1 MPMVVNCVAYRHGQ
15 RLGDISVEEISDVL
29 AEEGT
34 FVWVG
39 LHEPDTAL
47 LRTIQAEFR
56 LHELAV
62 EDALSAHQR
71 PKLEEYGDSLFV
83 VLQTAQWWE
92 DSMHLGETHVFV
104 GKCFLVSV
112 RHGPSMTYSKV
123 RERCEAN
130 PARLAMGPGYA
141 LYAVMDFIVDNYG
154 PIVEH
159 FSARLESLESAIFG
173 RSFDRKAIEQ
183 LYELK
188 RELQLLRGAAAPVLD
203 ICTEL
208 MRLHSDIVPKDTKE
222 YFRDIRD
229 HARRVVE
236 TTDAMREMLTAAMQV
251 HLALASVAQNEV
263 VKRLAGW
270 GAILA
275 VPTMVFSLYGMNF
288 RHMPELDWRFGYPLI
303 LAGVIL
309 GCAWLYRRLR
319 RVGWL

>member
-1 MPMVVNCVAYRHGQ
+1 MVVNCVAYKDGV
-15 RLGDISVEEISDVL
+15 RLGEISVEQISDVL
-29 AEEGT
+29 EREGT

-39 LHEPDTAL
+39 LHEANAAL
-47 LRTIQAEFR
+47 LLTMQAEFG

-62 EDALSAHQR
+62 EDARSAHQR

-92 DSMHLGETHVFV
+92 DGMHLGETHVFV
-104 GKCFLVSV
+104 GKRFLVSV
-112 RHGPSMTYSKV
+112 RHGPSMTYAGV
-123 RERCEAN
+123 REHCEAN
-130 PARLAMGPGYA
+130 PQRLAMGPGYA
-141 LYAVMDFIVDNYG
+141 LYAVMDFVVDSYA

-159 FSARLESLESAIFG
+159 FSQRLQSLEGAIFG
-173 RSFDRKAIEQ
+173 DRFDRTAIEE
-183 LYELK
+183 LYKLK

-208 MRLHSDIVPKDTKE
+208 MRLHTDIIPKGTRE

-229 HARRVVE
+229 HSRRVVE
-236 TTDAMREMLTAAMQV
+236 ATDAMREMLTAAMQV
-251 HLALASVAQNEV
+251 HLALASVSQNEV

-275 VPTMVFSLYGMNF
+275 IPTMVFSLYGMNF
-288 RHMPELDWRFGYPLI
+288 HHMPELDWRWGYPLVM
-303 LAGVIL
+303 GVVAV

-319 RVGWL
+319 RVEWL

>member
-1 MPMVVNCVAYRHGQ
+1 MPQVVNCVAYRHGE
-15 RLGDISVEEISDVL
+15 RLGDIPVEQISDVL
-29 AEEGT
+29 AQDGT

-47 LRTIQAEFR
+47 LREIQMEFG

-62 EDALSAHQR
+62 EDALTAHQR
-71 PKLEEYGDSLFV
+71 PKLEEYGESLFV

-92 DSMHLGETHVFV
+92 GSMHLGETHVFV
-104 GKCFLVSV
+104 GKRFLVSV
-112 RHGPSMTYSKV
+112 RHGPSLTYSKV
-123 RERCEAN
+123 RERCESN
-130 PARLAMGPGYA
+130 PAKLAMGPGYA
-141 LYAVMDFIVDNYG
+141 LYAVMDFIVDNYA
-154 PIVEH
+154 PIVER
-159 FSARLESLESAIFG
+159 FSERLEQLESAIFG
-173 RSFDRKAIEQ
+173 ESFDRRAIEQ
-183 LYELK
+183 LYDLK
-188 RELQLLRGAAAPVLD
+188 RELQQLRSAASPVVD

-208 MRLHSDIVPKDTKE
+208 MRVHSDIVPKETKE

-236 TTDAMREMLTAAMQV
+236 STDAMREMLTAAMQV

-275 VPTMVFSLYGMNF
+275 IPTMVFSLYGMNF
-288 RHMPELDWRFGYPLI
+288 RHMPELDWRFGYPLVM
-303 LAGVIL
+303 AVVVL

>member
-1 MPMVVNCVAYRHGQ
+1 MPMVVNCVAYKGGE
-15 RLGDISVEEISDVL
+15 RLGDIPVEEISDVL
-29 AEEGT
+29 EEPDT

-47 LRTIQAEFR
+47 LRQIQIEFG

-71 PKLEEYGDSLFV
+71 PKLEDYGDTLFV

-92 DSMHLGETHVFV
+92 DSMHLGETHAFV
-104 GKCFLVSV
+104 GRRFLVSV

-141 LYAVMDFIVDNYG
+141 LYAVMDFIVDSYA
-154 PIVEH
+154 PIVEQ
-159 FSARLESLESAIFG
+159 FSDRLETLEGAIFG
-173 RSFDRKAIEQ
+173 ESFDREAIEQ
-183 LYELK
+183 LYQLK
-188 RELQLLRGAAAPVLD
+188 RELQLLRGAAGPAID

-208 MRLHSDIVPKDTKE
+208 MRLHSDIVPKETKE

-236 TTDAMREMLTAAMQV
+236 ATDAMREMLTAAMQV

-275 VPTMVFSLYGMNF
+275 IPTMVFSLYGMNF
-288 RHMPELDWRFGYPLI
+288 RHMPELDWRFGYPLVLGAI
-303 LAGVIL
+303 VA
-309 GCAWLYRRLR
+309 GCALLYRRLR

>member
-1 MPMVVNCVAYRHGQ
+1 MPMVVNCVVYRHGE
-15 RLGDISVEEISDVL
+15 RVGDIPVERISDVL

-47 LRTIQAEFR
+47 LRTIQAEFG

-71 PKLEEYGDSLFV
+71 PKLEEYGESLFV

-104 GKCFLVSV
+104 GKRFLVSV
-112 RHGPSMTYSKV
+112 RHGPSITYSKV
-123 RERCEAN
+123 REHCEAN
-130 PARLAMGPGYA
+130 PGRLAMGPGYA
-141 LYAVMDFIVDNYG
+141 LYAVMDFIVDSYA
-154 PIVEH
+154 PIVAR
-159 FSARLESLESAIFG
+159 FSARLEELESAIFAQ
-173 RSFDRKAIEQ
+173 SFSRATIEQ
-183 LYELK
+183 LYDLK

-208 MRLHSDIVPKDTKE
+208 MRLHSDIVPKETKE

-236 TTDAMREMLTAAMQV
+236 AADAMREMLTAAMQV

-275 VPTMVFSLYGMNF
+275 IPTMVFSLYGMNF
-288 RHMPELDWRFGYPLI
+288 EYMPETHSPWGYPLI
-303 LAGVIL
+303 LAGVVL

>member
-1 MPMVVNCVAYRHGQ
+1 
-15 RLGDISVEEISDVL
+15 
-29 AEEGT
+29 
-34 FVWVG
+34 
-39 LHEPDTAL
+39 
-47 LRTIQAEFR
+47 
-56 LHELAV
+56 
-62 EDALSAHQR
+62 
-71 PKLEEYGDSLFV
+71 
-83 VLQTAQWWE
+83 
-92 DSMHLGETHVFV
+92 
-104 GKCFLVSV
+104 
-112 RHGPSMTYSKV
+112 MTYSKV

-130 PARLAMGPGYA
+130 PGRLAMGPGYA
-141 LYAVMDFIVDNYG
+141 LYAVMDFIVDNYA
-154 PIVEH
+154 PIVER
-159 FSARLESLESAIFG
+159 FSVRLEALETAIFG
-173 RSFDRKAIEQ
+173 ESFDRHAIEQ

-236 TTDAMREMLTAAMQV
+236 ATDAMREMLTAAMQV

-275 VPTMVFSLYGMNF
+275 IPTMVFSLYGMNF
-288 RHMPELDWRFGYPLI
+288 RHMPELNWTVGYPVVLV
-303 LAGVIL
+303 GVVL

>member
-1 MPMVVNCVAYRHGQ
+1 MPMVVNCVAYRHGE
-15 RLGDISVEEISDVL
+15 RIGDIPVEQISDVL
-29 AEEGT
+29 AQDGT

-39 LHEPDTAL
+39 LHEADATL
-47 LRTIQAEFR
+47 LRTIQMEFG

-104 GKCFLVSV
+104 GKRFLVSV
-112 RHGPSMTYSKV
+112 RHGPSLTYSKV

-141 LYAVMDFIVDNYG
+141 LYAVMDFIVDNYA
-154 PIVEH
+154 PIVER
-159 FSARLESLESAIFG
+159 FGDRLEHLESAIFAE
-173 RSFDRKAIEQ
+173 SFDRHAIEQ
-183 LYELK
+183 LYDLK
-188 RELQLLRGAAAPVLD
+188 RELQQLRSAAAPVLE

-208 MRLHSDIVPKDTKE
+208 MRLHSDIIPKETKE

-236 TTDAMREMLTAAMQV
+236 AADAMREMLTAAMQV

-275 VPTMVFSLYGMNF
+275 IPTMVFSLYGMNF
-288 RHMPELDWRFGYPLI
+288 RHMPELDWRFGYPMVMAI
-303 LAGVIL
+303 VVL

>member
-1 MPMVVNCVAYRHGQ
+1 MVVNCVAYRHGE
-15 RLGDISVEEISDVL
+15 RIGDIPVEQISDVL
-29 AEEGT
+29 AQDGT

-39 LHEPDTAL
+39 LHEADATL
-47 LRTIQAEFR
+47 LRTIQMEFG

-104 GKCFLVSV
+104 GKRFLVSV
-112 RHGPSMTYSKV
+112 RHGPSLTYSKV

-141 LYAVMDFIVDNYG
+141 LYAVMDFIVDNYA
-154 PIVEH
+154 PIVER
-159 FSARLESLESAIFG
+159 FGDRLEHLESAIFAE
-173 RSFDRKAIEQ
+173 SFDRHAIEQ
-183 LYELK
+183 LYDLK
-188 RELQLLRGAAAPVLD
+188 RELQQLRSAAAPVLE

-208 MRLHSDIVPKDTKE
+208 MRLHSDIVPKETKE

-236 TTDAMREMLTAAMQV
+236 AADAMREMLTAAMQV

-275 VPTMVFSLYGMNF
+275 IPTMVFSLYGMNF
-288 RHMPELDWRFGYPLI
+288 RHMPELDWRFGYPMVMAI
-303 LAGVIL
+303 VVL

>member
-1 MPMVVNCVAYRHGQ
+1 MPMVVNCVAYRHGE
-15 RLGDISVEEISDVL
+15 RIGDIPVEQISEVL
-29 AEEGT
+29 AQEGT

-39 LHEPDTAL
+39 LHEADATL
-47 LRTIQAEFR
+47 LRTIQIEFG

-71 PKLEEYGDSLFV
+71 PKLEEYGESLFV

-92 DSMHLGETHVFV
+92 ESMHLGETHVFV
-104 GKCFLVSV
+104 GKRFLVSV
-112 RHGPSMTYSKV
+112 RHGPSLTYSKV
-123 RERCEAN
+123 RERCESN
-130 PARLAMGPGYA
+130 PAKLAMGPGYA
-141 LYAVMDFIVDNYG
+141 LYAVMDFIVDNYA
-154 PIVEH
+154 PIVER
-159 FSARLESLESAIFG
+159 FSERLEQLESAIFG
-173 RSFDRKAIEQ
+173 ESFDRHAIEQ
-183 LYELK
+183 LYDLK
-188 RELQLLRGAAAPVLD
+188 RELQQLRSAAAPVVD

-208 MRLHSDIVPKDTKE
+208 MRLHSDIVPKETKE

-275 VPTMVFSLYGMNF
+275 IPTMVFSLYGMNF
-288 RHMPELDWRFGYPLI
+288 RHMPELDWRFGYPL
-303 LAGVIL
+303 VIAVVVM

-319 RVGWL
+319 RAGWL